1 MIIFT
6 IFSIFRDLCKIS
18 FRTITYTLL
27 HSSKVWNFLLNF
39 IDVNTK
45 LILFDSINFMNFF
58 HEFRLYIV
66 YKIKKILILFF
77 FNSIEYKRWLN
88 FCYVYIFITI
98 IINNPR
104 TIFNI
109 FSIFEI
115 ILQET
120 FALEGW
126 LYYYYF

>member
-1 MIIFT
+1 MITLT

-45 LILFDSINFMNFF
+45 LILFDSINFMNFY
-58 HEFRLYIV
+58 RLYIV

-88 FCYVYIFITI
+88 FCYVYIFITV

-104 TIFNI
+104 TVFNM

-115 ILQET
+115 ILQEI

>member
-1 MIIFT
+1 
-6 IFSIFRDLCKIS
+6 
-18 FRTITYTLL
+18 
-27 HSSKVWNFLLNF
+27 
-39 IDVNTK
+39 
-45 LILFDSINFMNFF
+45 MNFY
-58 HEFRLYIV
+58 RLYIV

-88 FCYVYIFITI
+88 FCYVYYNYLLCLLQFITI

-104 TIFNI
+104 TVFNM

-115 ILQET
+115 ILQEI

>member
-1 MIIFT
+1 
-6 IFSIFRDLCKIS
+6 
-18 FRTITYTLL
+18 
-27 HSSKVWNFLLNF
+27 
-39 IDVNTK
+39 
-45 LILFDSINFMNFF
+45 MNFY
-58 HEFRLYIV
+58 RLYIV

-88 FCYVYIFITI
+88 FCYVYIFITV

-104 TIFNI
+104 TVFNM